1 MRLEIL
7 IEIETKVPSPKT
19 IFSVKLWILKV
30 DISHSSMQIF
40 SIILEIATEKINNS
54 SMSLAGFNIF
64 WEIHEDC

>member
-1 MRLEIL
+1 MRLEIF
-7 IEIETKVPSPKT
+7 IEVETKVPSPKT
-19 IFSVKLWILKV
+19 ISVKLWILKV

>member
-19 IFSVKLWILKV
+19 ISVKLWILKV

>member
-1 MRLEIL
+1 MRCEIL
-7 IEIETKVPSPKT
+7 IEIETKVPSLKT
-19 IFSVKLWILKV
+19 ICVKLWILEV

-64 WEIHEDC
+64 WEILEDC